1 MIKAITKCETKN
13 LLMEEGKRR
22 IVYLRKNNPKDE
34 VFSKVI
40 RAGQRTYFFDVKTFQ
55 NDYYITI
62 TESKKKFNRDGRYFY
77 EKHKVFLYREDFEK
91 FVDGLNAMFDFVQS
105 QPLPE
110 KPAREERNYDFHN
123 VETDDMLI
131 SFEEPEAEPSYT
143 HLDFEDLE
151 EKR

>member
-1 MIKAITKCETKN
+1 
-13 LLMEEGKRR
+13 MEEGNKR
-22 IVYLRKNNPKDE
+22 IVFFKKKSQRDKDE
-34 VFSKVI
+34 IFSKVI
-40 RAGQRTYFFDVKTFQ
+40 RAGQRTYFFDVKSFS

-77 EKHKVFLYREDFEK
+77 EKHKIFLYREDFEK
-91 FVDGLNAMFDFVQS
+91 FAEGLNAMFDFLQS

-110 KPAREERNYDFHN
+110 KTEKEQNFNFEN
-123 VETDDMLI
+123 VETDDSLI
-131 SFEEPEAEPSYT
+131 SFEEAEAEPSYT